1 MYSIAS
7 IKTVAAAG
15 NAARKSI
22 FQESPQDE
30 ENNIFEADALSII
43 LFKVNEKNNSMR

>member
-7 IKTVAAAG
+7 MKTAAAAG
-15 NAARKSI
+15 NAARKSTC

-30 ENNIFEADALSII
+30 KNSSFEEDALSII
-43 LFKVNEKNNSMR
+43 LFKNLSKK